1 LEIMVFLYPEGE
13 VPDGIWDWISLPK
26 EVCMGHRIDLQTC
39 RRCGACSEACP
50 NQILTTGKD
59 GEVAFRPDRL
69 NLCIQCGHCMAVCPT
84 QSVNAGDLTYER
96 DLFDLPMGGL
106 GECDFF
112 NFLASRRSVRNFQ
125 DKPVDKEMLQRILEA
140 VALAP
145 MGFPPHKVEVTVVQ
159 NRPTIKKALPR
170 LMKTYGTLN
179 KGMKNP
185 LIRFLM
191 KKKIKPET
199 FNTIQNH
206 VVPAME
212 KGLPEM
218 KEKGRDLFTRG
229 APALILFHARRDSEN
244 HTEDIQIALTYGL
257 LAAHSLGLGATAI
270 GLIPPAV
277 ERDRELR
284 KLFQI
289 PKDNEVLAS
298 MIVGHPKLSYKRGI
312 RRELARVT
320 WV

>member
-1 LEIMVFLYPEGE
+1 
-13 VPDGIWDWISLPK
+13 
-26 EVCMGHRIDLQTC
+26 MGHRIESQTC
-39 RRCGACSEACP
+39 SRCGACAEVCP
-50 NQILTTGKD
+50 NQIPTRAKD

-69 NLCIQCGHCMAVCPT
+69 SLCIQCGHCMAICPT
-84 QSVNAGDLTYER
+84 QSISAGDLSYER
-96 DLFDLPMGGL
+96 DLFDLPMGGV

-112 NFLASRRSVRNFQ
+112 NFLASRRSVRSFQ
-125 DKPVDKEMLQRILEA
+125 DKPVDKEMLQRIVDA

-159 NRPTIKKALPR
+159 GRATITKALPL
-170 LMKTYGTLN
+170 LMKVYGSLN
-179 KGMKNP
+179 WGMKNP
-185 LIRFLM
+185 LVRFLM
-191 KKKIKPET
+191 KKKMKPET
-199 FNTIQNH
+199 FKTIQNH
-206 VVPAME
+206 VMPAME
-212 KGLPEM
+212 QGLPEM
-218 KEKGRDLFTRG
+218 KEKGTDLFTRG

-277 ERDRELR
+277 EREKELR

-289 PKDNEVLAS
+289 PKENEVLAS

-312 RRELARVT
+312 KRELARVT
-320 WV
+320 WI

>member
-1 LEIMVFLYPEGE
+1 MVFLYPKGKA
-13 VPDGIWDWISLPK
+13 PDKRRESDPFAK
-26 EVCMGHRIDLQTC
+26 EDGMGHRIDSQTC
-39 RRCGACSEACP
+39 SRCGACAEVCP
-50 NQILTTGKD
+50 NQIPTRAKE
-59 GEVAFRPDRL
+59 GEVTFRPDLL

-84 QSVNAGDLTYER
+84 RSITAGDLSYER
-96 DLFDLPMGGL
+96 DLFDLPLGAV

-112 NFLASRRSVRNFQ
+112 NFLVSRRSVRNFQ
-125 DKPVDKEMLQRILEA
+125 DKPVDKEMLQRIVEA

-159 NRPTIKKALPR
+159 NRATIKKALPG
-170 LMKTYGTLN
+170 LMKVYRKLN
-179 KGMKNP
+179 RAMKNP
-185 LIRFLM
+185 LVRFLM
-191 KKKIKPET
+191 KKMMKPEI
-199 FNTIQNH
+199 FQTIQNH
-206 VVPAME
+206 VMPAME

-218 KEKGRDLFTRG
+218 KEKGRDLFARG

-244 HTEDIQIALTYGL
+244 HTEDIQIALAYGL

-277 ERDRELR
+277 ERDQELR

-298 MIVGHPKLSYKRGI
+298 MIVGHPKLSYQRGI
-312 RRELARVT
+312 KRDLARVT
-320 WV
+320 WI